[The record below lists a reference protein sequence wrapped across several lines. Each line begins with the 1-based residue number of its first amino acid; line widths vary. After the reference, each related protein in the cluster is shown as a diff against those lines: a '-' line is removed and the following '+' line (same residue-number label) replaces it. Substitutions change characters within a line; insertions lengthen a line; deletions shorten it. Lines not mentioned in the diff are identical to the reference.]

1 VPSAPFF
8 AAVEFAS
15 ADSRYAVIVRA
26 RSMVAAL
33 SVAIVP
39 AVAAADGTPYL
50 WPLHGDS
57 RPLASVLE
65 VRPGY
70 ERTPASGF
78 GAWLRGLPLRSG
90 KPDVHLYDGSLKANQ
105 KAHLYVVDLDVG
117 KRDLQQCADLV
128 IRLRAEYLY
137 ASGRR
142 DRICFHFTSGAP
154 AAFARWSDGQ
164 RPAID
169 GDRVGW
175 TKRAAAGDSYGVF
188 RSYLDT
194 VFAYAG
200 TRSLDRELP
209 AVSDP
214 AKPEPGDVFVQGGSP
229 GHAVIVV
236 DVAENETGQR
246 VFAIAQ
252 SYMPAQE
259 MHVLRNPDRP
269 ESPWYVPRPDGSA
282 TTPEWEFPAG
292 SLRRFPEQICR

>member
-1 VPSAPFF
+1 VTFTL
-8 AAVEFAS
+8 

-26 RSMVAAL
+26 RSMVSAL
-33 SVAIVP
+33 SLAITP

-65 VRPGY
+65 VPPGY
-70 ERTPASGF
+70 ERTAASGF

-128 IRLRAEYLY
+128 MRLRAEYQY
-137 ASGRR
+137 GSGQR
-142 DRICFHFTSGAP
+142 DGICFHFTSGAP
-154 AAFARWSDGQ
+154 AAFPRWSDGQ

-169 GDRVGW
+169 GGHVIW
-175 TKRAAAGDSYGVF
+175 NKRAPAGDSYGVF

-194 VFAYAG
+194 VFTYAG

-209 AVSDP
+209 AVPDP
-214 AKPEPGDVFVQGGSP
+214 SRPEPGDVLVQGGSP

-236 DVAENETGQR
+236 DVAENDAGQR

-252 SYMPAQE
+252 SFMPAQE
-259 MHVLRNPDRP
+259 MHVLRNPEHP
-269 ESPWYVPRPDGSA
+269 ESPWYVPRPDGSLA
-282 TTPEWEFPAG
+282 TPEWDFPAG
-292 SLRRFPEQICR
+292 SLRRFPERLCR